1 VKHIAGV
8 GETITAYK
16 IIAGKPGGNNE
27 YFLEYC
33 FNIPTKCTL
42 YVEYIYC
49 IY

>member
-16 IIAGKPGGNNE
+16 ITVGKPGGNNE
-27 YFLEYC
+27 YF
-33 FNIPTKCTL
+33 FNITTKCTL
-42 YVEYIYC
+42 YVEYIYS